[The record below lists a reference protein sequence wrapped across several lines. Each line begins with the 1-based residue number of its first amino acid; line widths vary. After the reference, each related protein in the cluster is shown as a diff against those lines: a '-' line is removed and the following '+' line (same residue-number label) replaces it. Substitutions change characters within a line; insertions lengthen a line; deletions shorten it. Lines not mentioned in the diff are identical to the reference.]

1 MKAAIIAG
9 GFGKRLRP
17 LTLEKPKPLVEVAG
31 KSIIQWQIEWFKRYG
46 VDTIV
51 VLTGYLREKIIEFL
65 GSGQKLGVNVV
76 YVVEDEPLGTAGAI
90 KNAEGVLSDSVFLAV
105 NGDIITNIPLD
116 KLVNDLIKS
125 DALASI
131 ALVPLRS
138 PYGIV
143 EVDSEGNVKSF
154 KEKPMIEEYLINAG
168 VYAMKPQILHYLPRK
183 GDLERSVF
191 PQLAK
196 EGLLRGVIFK
206 DVYWRAIDT
215 VKDVEEVSK
224 ELSSKNIWGS
234 K

>member
-17 LTLEKPKPLVEVAG
+17 LTLEKPKPLVEVAS
-31 KSIIQWQIEWFKRYG
+31 KPIIQWQIEWFKMYG

-168 VYAMKPQILHYLPRK
+168 VYAMKPQILQYLPRK

>member
-31 KSIIQWQIEWFKRYG
+31 KPIIQWQIEWFKRYG
-46 VDTIV
+46 VGTIV

-154 KEKPMIEEYLINAG
+154 KEKPLIEKYLINAG
-168 VYAMKPQILHYLPRK
+168 VYAMKPQILQYLPRK

-224 ELSSKNIWGS
+224 ELLSKNIWGS

>member
-1 MKAAIIAG
+1 MKVAIIAG

-17 LTLEKPKPLVEVAG
+17 LTLEKPKPLIEIAG
-31 KSIIQWQIEWFKRYG
+31 KPIIQWQIEWFKSYG
-46 VDTIV
+46 VDTVV

-65 GSGQKLGVNVV
+65 GSGKRLGVNVV

-90 KNAEGVLSDSVFLAV
+90 KNAEGVLGDSVFVAV

-116 KLVNDLIKS
+116 KLINDLIRS
-125 DALASI
+125 NALASI
-131 ALVPLRS
+131 ALVPLKS

-143 EVDSEGNVKSF
+143 EVDDKGFVRSF
-154 KEKPMIEEYLINAG
+154 KEKPVIEKYLINAG
-168 VYAMKPQILHYLPRK
+168 VYAMKPQILNYLPQK

-196 EGLLRGVIFK
+196 EGLLRGVVFK

-215 VKDVEEVSK
+215 LKDVEEVGK
-224 ELSSKNIWGS
+224 ELSSKKLW
-234 K
+234 

>member
-31 KSIIQWQIEWFKRYG
+31 KPIIQWQIEWFKRYG

-168 VYAMKPQILHYLPRK
+168 VYAMKPQILQYLPRK
-183 GDLERSVF
+183 GDLEKSVF

-215 VKDVEEVSK
+215 VKDVEEVGK
-224 ELSSKNIWGS
+224 ELSSKNIWCS

>member
-31 KSIIQWQIEWFKRYG
+31 KPIIQWQIEWFKRYG

-51 VLTGYLREKIIEFL
+51 VLTGYLREKLIEFL

-116 KLVNDLIKS
+116 RLVNDLIKS

-168 VYAMKPQILHYLPRK
+168 VYAMKPQILQYLPRK

>member
-17 LTLEKPKPLVEVAG
+17 LTLEKPKPLVEVAS
-31 KSIIQWQIEWFKRYG
+31 KPIIQWQIEWFKMYG

-116 KLVNDLIKS
+116 RLVNDLIKS

-168 VYAMKPQILHYLPRK
+168 VYAMKPQILQYLPRK

>member
-168 VYAMKPQILHYLPRK
+168 VYAMKPQILQYLPRK